1 MVYNHPKISVVLSS
15 FNGAQFIEEQLI
27 SIIEQTIKPDE
38 IIVCDDGSTDDTI
51 QILKKFEASNQIKL
65 VVNNS
70 NLGILANFKLGASL
84 ANSNNYIAF
93 SDQDDI
99 WLPNKLTTNFE
110 AILQLEANPSN
121 SATPCLVYSDLT
133 FINEKGMT
141 LNNSFYNLM
150 GLDKFEHCFET
161 ALFGSLL
168 LGCTIFMNAPMR
180 AEFLSAP
187 DNKLFYHDAWLSLLG
202 FSIGKIYFINTPLVK
217 YRLHNNNASLQ
228 KFKKR
233 NRFLNA
239 CNHIKKILLNSNYLQ
254 NELTLARNFKHQYQ
268 AQLNPDHQLI
278 LDSFLSLDH
287 KYYFQKKW
295 AFEKAFKNKW
305 IKRF

>member
-1 MVYNHPKISVVLSS
+1 MVYDHPKISVVLSS
-15 FNGAQFIEEQLI
+15 FNGAQFIEEQII

-38 IIVCDDGSTDDTI
+38 IIVCDDGSSDDTI
-51 QILKKFEASNQIKL
+51 HILKKFEASNQIKL
-65 VVNNS
+65 FLNKS
-70 NLGILANFKLGASL
+70 KLGILANFKLSASL
-84 ANSNNYIAF
+84 ANANNYIAF

-99 WLPNKLTTNFE
+99 WLPNKLASNFE
-110 AILQLEANPSN
+110 AMLKLEGNASN
-121 SATPCLVYSDLT
+121 SAIPCLVYSDLT
-133 FINEKGMT
+133 FMNEKGIT
-141 LNNSFYNLM
+141 LNHSFYNLM

-168 LGCTIFMNAPMR
+168 LGCTIFINAPMR
-180 AEFLSAP
+180 HEFLSTP
-187 DNKLFYHDAWLSLLG
+187 DSKLFYHDAWLSLLG
-202 FSIGKIYFINTPLVK
+202 FSIGKVYFINTPQIK

-228 KFKKR
+228 KFTKR
-233 NRFLNA
+233 NRFLNVL
-239 CNHIKKILLNSNYLQ
+239 NHIKKTLLNSGYLER
-254 NELTLARNFKHQYQ
+254 ELALAKEFKLKYQ

>member
-1 MVYNHPKISVVLSS
+1 MAYNNPKISVVLTS
-15 FNGAQFIEEQLI
+15 FNGMQFIEEQLN
-27 SIIEQTIKPDE
+27 SIIAQSIKPNE
-38 IIVCDDGSTDDTI
+38 IIVCDDGSTDGTI
-51 QILKKFEASNQIKL
+51 QLLKKFEANNQIKL
-65 VVNNS
+65 ILNNT

-99 WLPNKLTTNFE
+99 WLPNKLAANLE
-110 AILQLEANPSN
+110 AILQLETKPSN

-133 FINEKGMT
+133 FINEKGAT
-141 LNNSFYNLM
+141 LNNSFYNQM
-150 GLDKFEHCFET
+150 GLDKFEHCFDT

-168 LGCTIFMNAPMR
+168 LGCTIFINAPMR
-180 AEFLSAP
+180 TEFLSTP
-187 DNKLFYHDAWLSLLG
+187 DSTFFYHDAWLSLLG

-228 KFKKR
+228 KFTKR

-239 CNHIKKILLNSNYLQ
+239 FNHIKKTLLNSSYLQ
-254 NELTLARNFKHQYQ
+254 NELALAKEFKHKYQ
-268 AQLNPDHQLI
+268 AQLNLDDQLI
-278 LDSFLSLDH
+278 LDAFLSLDH
-287 KYYFQKKW
+287 KLYFQKKW